1 MKWRNGLQSGW
12 YIIADFAA
20 SYAVCLLFV
29 LLRRQFLLHDPRPIG
44 GQEMINAAVLSAAWI
59 ILYAISGLYLNPFR
73 RSRFAEIGRIFRYT
87 LVGVG
92 ILFFAIVI
100 DDGYANNRNYR
111 FSFLAFLAMQFLSIS
126 LVHFIITTRTN
137 IRIRKR
143 KITYPTLLIGC
154 GEAAQR
160 VWMEISALRHPI
172 GYDFRGFVSMG
183 EDNNLLHG
191 KVKHLGSFDTLAQTI
206 RRRRIED
213 VIIALEPQHFAQ
225 IANVIDVCGME
236 NVRIKAVPGT
246 YDFLVGTAKTNH
258 ILGTPLIDIT
268 PDLMRPGDWVAKRLF
283 DIAFSLLALLMLS
296 PLYAILAL
304 IVRSN
309 SPGPIFYK
317 QERIGKHG
325 KPFFIYKF
333 RSMYIDAEKMGPA
346 LSSDHDPRI
355 TPVGRILRKLRL
367 DELPQFWNVLIGDMS
382 IVGPRPERQF
392 YIDQIVQRAP
402 HYRRLQKI
410 RPGITSW
417 GQVKYGY
424 ASNVSEMV
432 ERLNFDILYLENISF
447 ALDIKIILYTIIVM
461 IEGRGK

>member
-1 MKWRNGLQSGW
+1 MKWRNGLQSAW
-12 YIIADFAA
+12 YVLADFVA
-20 SYAVCLLFV
+20 SYAVCLMFV
-29 LLRRQFLLHDPRPIG
+29 LLRRQFLLHDPRPVG
-44 GQEMINAAVLSAAWI
+44 EQELVNGAVLATAWVL
-59 ILYAISGLYLNPFR
+59 LYAIGGLYLNPFR

-100 DDGYANNRNYR
+100 DDGYPNNRNYR
-111 FSFLAFLAMQFLSIS
+111 FSFVAFLGMQFLAVA
-126 LVHFIITTRTN
+126 LAHFIITTRTN

-143 KITYPTLLIGC
+143 KIIYPTLLIGC
-154 GEAAQR
+154 GDAALR
-160 VWMEISALRHPI
+160 VWQEITALRHPI
-172 GYDFRGFVSMG
+172 GYDFSGFISLG
-183 EDNNLLHG
+183 NDNNQLTG
-191 KVKHLGSFDTLAQTI
+191 KLKHLGSLDKLSHII
-206 RRRRIED
+206 RSRHIED
-213 VIIALEPQHFAQ
+213 VIIALEPQHFDQ
-225 IANVIDVCGME
+225 IANVIDICGMA
-236 NVRIKAVPGT
+236 NVNIKAVPGT

-283 DIAFSLLALLMLS
+283 DIGFSVMALLFLS
-296 PLYAILAL
+296 PVFAAIALA
-304 IVRSN
+304 VRST
-309 SPGPIFYK
+309 PGPIFYK
-317 QERIGKHG
+317 QERIGKGG

-346 LSSDHDPRI
+346 LSSDFDPRI

-402 HYRRLQKI
+402 HYRRLHKI

-424 ASNVSEMV
+424 ASSVDEMI

-447 ALDIKIILYTIIVM
+447 GLDIKIILYTIIVM